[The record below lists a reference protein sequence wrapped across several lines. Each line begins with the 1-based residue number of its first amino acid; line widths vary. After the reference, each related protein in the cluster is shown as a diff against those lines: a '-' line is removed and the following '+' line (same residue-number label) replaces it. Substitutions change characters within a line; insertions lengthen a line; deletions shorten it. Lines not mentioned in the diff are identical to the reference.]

1 MSVLK
6 SRLSR
11 NLTLFGIGTACIVLD
26 GGFFDLFPS
35 LILYMLLEYL
45 WFESVFDPLR
55 VMIVLMFHSIACFA
69 DLHIGYI
76 VLFILYVL
84 SLVWREYFLK
94 AFVPFLIY
102 SAALCVSFVFMKSH
116 WIGAVIFSLLGLTLW
131 RVRIEKV

>member
-1 MSVLK
+1 MAVLK

-11 NLTLFGIGTACIVLD
+11 NLTLLGIGTVCIVAD
-26 GGFFDLFPS
+26 GAFFDLFPS
-35 LILYMLLEYL
+35 LIFYMTLEYL

-69 DLHIGYI
+69 NLHVGYI
-76 VLFILYVL
+76 ILFVLYVL

-102 SAALCVSFVFMKSH
+102 SASLCTTFVFYEEPLDRC
-116 WIGAVIFSLLGLTLW
+116 GDFLFAGLNAM
-131 RVRIEKV
+131 EGQN